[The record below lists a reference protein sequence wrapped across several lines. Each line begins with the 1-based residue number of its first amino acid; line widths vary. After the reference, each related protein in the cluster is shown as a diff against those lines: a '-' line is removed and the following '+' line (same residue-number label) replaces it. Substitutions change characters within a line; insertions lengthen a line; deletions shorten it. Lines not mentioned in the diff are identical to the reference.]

1 MRSGEA
7 AGAVRSSSDQGNS
20 RKKPRFDAG
29 EEEEELARM
38 PLADAFVGAGSSGD
52 GDGAAAGAGGCAAA
66 PSVELLDI
74 VQHPLPGYG
83 APVALSFSPD
93 DRRVAF
99 LYSPDGTLHR
109 NVYAFDPAQRRQEL
123 LFGPPDGGG
132 LEEGNLSA
140 EERLRR
146 ERARERGL
154 GVTRYEWRARL
165 PGTPASRAGIVVPL
179 PSGVYFQDLSGAEPV
194 LKLQSSATSP
204 IIDPHLSPDGSMIAY
219 VRDDELHTVGF
230 SDGQTTQLTYGASE
244 SGKIHGL
251 AEYIAQEEM
260 ERKMGFWWS
269 PDSKHLAFTEVD
281 SSEIPLYRI
290 MHQGKSSVGPDAQE
304 DHAYP
309 FAGAANVKVRLGVV
323 SSHGGEITWM
333 DLLCGEPNSIHGDE
347 EYLARVNWMHN
358 SAIAVQVLN
367 RTHSKLKLLKFDI
380 ASGKR
385 EVILEEEHD
394 TWITLHDCFTP
405 LDKGVNSKHPGGFIW
420 ASEKTGFRH
429 LYLHD
434 KNGVCLGPLTQGD
447 WMVDQIAGVNES
459 SGVIYFT
466 GTLDGPLETNLYSTN
481 LFPDWSLPLQVPK
494 RLTHGT
500 GRHSVILDHQLLRFI
515 DVYDSI
521 KSPPVILLC
530 SLLDGS
536 VIMPLYEQPLTVQP
550 LKKFQQL
557 SPEIVQIEGKDGTAL
572 YGTLYLPDEKK
583 YGPPPYKTLVNVY
596 GGPSVQ
602 LVSDSWIS
610 TVDMRAQFLRSKG
623 ILVWKMDNRGT
634 ARRGLQFEGQLKYNI
649 GRVDAEDQ
657 LAGAEWL
664 IKKGLA
670 KPGHI
675 GLYGWSYGG
684 FLSAMCLAR
693 FPDTFNC
700 AVSGAP
706 VTAWDG
712 YDTFY
717 TEKYMGLPS
726 EQRDAYRYGS
736 IMHHVKNLRGRLLL
750 IHGMIDENV
759 HFRHT
764 ARLINSLMAEGKPY
778 DILLFPDERHMPRR
792 LGDRIYMEERIWDFV
807 ERNL

>member
-1 MRSGEA
+1 MRSVDA
-7 AGAVRSSSDQGNS
+7 AGAERSSDQHNS
-20 RKKPRFDAG
+20 KKPRRESEAG
-29 EEEEELARM
+29 M
-38 PLADAFVGAGSSGD
+38 PLADALAAGGSG
-52 GDGAAAGAGGCAAA
+52 GVEAAAGADCSGMA
-66 PSVELLDI
+66 VEEI

-83 APVALSFSPD
+83 APVALSFCPD
-93 DRRVAF
+93 DRRVAY

-109 NVYAFDPAQRRQEL
+109 KVYIFDTAHQRQEL

-154 GVTRYEWRARL
+154 GVTRYEWRARHS
-165 PGTPASRAGIVVPL
+165 GSSRAGIVVPL
-179 PSGVYFQDLSGAEPV
+179 PSGVYFQDLSGSEPV
-194 LKLQSSATSP
+194 LKLKSSPTSP
-204 IIDPHLSPDGSMIAY
+204 IIDPLLSPNGNMIAY
-219 VRDDELHTVGF
+219 VKDDELHTLGF
-230 SDGQTTQLTYGASE
+230 SNGENKQLTFGARE
-244 SGKIHGL
+244 SRKIHGL

-281 SSEIPLYRI
+281 STEIPLYRI

-323 SSHGGEITWM
+323 SSHGGEVTWM
-333 DLLCGEPNSIHGDE
+333 DLLCGDPNGSHGDE
-347 EYLARVNWMHN
+347 EYLARVNWMN
-358 SAIAVQVLN
+358 NNALAVQVLN
-367 RTHSKLKLLKFDI
+367 RSHTKLKLLKFDI
-380 ASGKR
+380 TTGKR
-385 EVILEEEHD
+385 EVLLEEQHD

-429 LYLHD
+429 LYVHD

-447 WMVDQIAGVNES
+447 WMVEQIAAVNES
-459 SGVIYFT
+459 SGIVYFT
-466 GTLDGPLETNLYSTN
+466 GTLDGPLETNLYQTN
-481 LFPDWSLPLQVPK
+481 LFAGWDLPLQPPK

-500 GRHSVILDHQLLRFI
+500 GRHSVILEHQLLRFI

-530 SLLDGS
+530 SLLDGR
-536 VIMPLYEQPLTVQP
+536 VIMPLFEQPSTVP
-550 LKKFQQL
+550 SLKKFQQL
-557 SPEIVQIEGKDGTAL
+557 SPEIVEITAKDGTTL
-572 YGTLYLPDEKK
+572 YGTLYLPDERK

-596 GGPSVQ
+596 GGPGVQ
-602 LVSDSWIS
+602 LVSDTWMS
-610 TVDMRAQFLRSKG
+610 TVDMRAQYLRSKG
-623 ILVWKMDNRGT
+623 ILVWKMDNRGS
-634 ARRGLQFEGQLKYNI
+634 ARRGLHFEGQLKYNI

-657 LAGAEWL
+657 LEGAEWL
-664 IKKGLA
+664 INKGLA

-675 GLYGWSYGG
+675 GIYGWSYGG

-693 FPDTFNC
+693 FPDTFCC

-717 TEKYMGLPS
+717 TEKFMGIPS
-726 EQRDAYRYGS
+726 EHPDAYEYGS
-736 IMHHVKNLRGRLLL
+736 IMHHTKNLKGKLLL

-778 DILLFPDERHMPRR
+778 EILLFPDERHMPRR
-792 LGDRIYMEERIWDFV
+792 LSDRIYMEERIWDFV
-807 ERNL
+807 ERSL

>member
-1 MRSGEA
+1 MRSLDA
-7 AGAVRSSSDQGNS
+7 AVSARSDQHNS
-20 RKKPRFDAG
+20 KKPRL
-29 EEEEELARM
+29 EVETEM
-38 PLADAFVGAGSSGD
+38 PLADSFVAGSSGVC
-52 GDGAAAGAGGCAAA
+52 GGNEESGGCL
-66 PSVELLDI
+66 SMRVEDI

-109 NVYAFDPAQRRQEL
+109 KVFTLDPGQRRQEL
-123 LFGPPDGGG
+123 LFAPPDGGG

-146 ERARERGL
+146 ERSRERGL
-154 GVTRYEWRARL
+154 GVTRYEWRARRSGA
-165 PGTPASRAGIVVPL
+165 PSSRAGIVVPL
-179 PSGVYFQDLSGAEPV
+179 PSGVYFQDLSGSEPV
-194 LKLQSSATSP
+194 LKLQSTPTSP

-219 VRDDELHTVGF
+219 VRDDELHNLGF
-230 SDGQTTQLTYGASE
+230 ADGETRQLTYGARE

-281 SSEIPLYRI
+281 SSDIPLYRI
-290 MHQGKSSVGPDAQE
+290 MHQGKSCVGPDAQE

-309 FAGAANVKVRLGVV
+309 FAGAANVKLRLGVV
-323 SSHGGEITWM
+323 PSHGGEVTWM
-333 DLLCGEPNSIHGDE
+333 DLLCGEPLGTHGDE
-347 EYLARVNWMHN
+347 EYLARVNWMHHN
-358 SAIAVQVLN
+358 ALAVQVLN
-367 RTHSKLKLLKFDI
+367 RAHTKLKLLKFDI
-380 ASGKR
+380 TTGKR
-385 EVILEEEHD
+385 EVLLEEEHD
-394 TWITLHDCFTP
+394 IWITLNDCFTP
-405 LDKGVNSKHPGGFIW
+405 LDKGVNSKYPGGFIW

-429 LYLHD
+429 LYIHD
-434 KNGVCLGPLTQGD
+434 KNGECLGPVTQGD

-459 SGVIYFT
+459 SGLIYFT
-466 GTLDGPLETNLYSTN
+466 GTLDGPLETNLYCTN
-481 LFPDWSLPLQVPK
+481 LFPDWSLPLQAPK
-494 RLTHGT
+494 RLTQGT

-536 VIMPLYEQPLTVQP
+536 VVMPLYEQPLTVEP

-557 SPEIVQIEGKDGTAL
+557 SPEMVQFSGKDGTSF
-572 YGTLYLPDEKK
+572 YGTLYLPDENK
-583 YGPPPYKTLVNVY
+583 YGPPPYKTLINVY

-610 TVDMRAQFLRSKG
+610 TVDMRAQYLRSKG
-623 ILVWKMDNRGT
+623 ILVWKMDNRGS
-634 ARRGLQFEGQLKYNI
+634 ARRGLHFEGQLKYNI

-664 IKKGLA
+664 IEQGLA
-670 KPGHI
+670 KAGHI

-693 FPDTFNC
+693 FPDTFCC

-726 EQRDAYRYGS
+726 EHRDAYEYGS
-736 IMHHVKNLRGRLLL
+736 IMHHVNNLRGKLLL

-764 ARLINSLMAEGKPY
+764 ARLINSLMAERKPY
-778 DILLFPDERHMPRR
+778 EILLFPDERHMPRQ
-792 LGDRIYMEERIWDFV
+792 LDDRIYMEERIWDFV
-807 ERNL
+807 ERSL

>member
-1 MRSGEA
+1 MRSVDA
-7 AGAVRSSSDQGNS
+7 AGAERSSDQHNH
-20 RKKPRFDAG
+20 KKPRLETEA
-29 EEEEELARM
+29 EM
-38 PLADAFVGAGSSGD
+38 PLADALAAGG
-52 GDGAAAGAGGCAAA
+52 GVEAGAAADCSGMA
-66 PSVELLDI
+66 VEEI
-74 VQHPLPGYG
+74 VQHPLPGYA
-83 APVALSFSPD
+83 APVALSFCPD
-93 DRRVAF
+93 DRRVAC

-109 NVYAFDPAQRRQEL
+109 KVYTFDIGQRRQEL

-154 GVTRYEWRARL
+154 GVTRYEWRARHSSG
-165 PGTPASRAGIVVPL
+165 PSSRLGIIVPL
-179 PSGVYFQDLSGAEPV
+179 PSGVYFQDLSGSEPV
-194 LKLQSSATSP
+194 MKLQSSPASP
-204 IIDPHLSPDGSMIAY
+204 IIDPLLSPNGSMIAY
-219 VRDDELHTVGF
+219 VKDDELHTLGF
-230 SDGQTTQLTYGASE
+230 SNGETKQLTFGARE
-244 SGKIHGL
+244 SRKIHGL

-281 SSEIPLYRI
+281 STEIPLYRI

-323 SSHGGEITWM
+323 SSHGGEVTWM
-333 DLLCGEPNSIHGDE
+333 DLLCGDPHGSHGDE

-358 SAIAVQVLN
+358 NALAVQVLS
-367 RTHSKLKLLKFDI
+367 RSHTKLKLLKFDI
-380 ASGKR
+380 TTGKR
-385 EVILEEEHD
+385 EVLLEEQHD

-405 LDKGVNSKHPGGFIW
+405 LDKEVNSKHPGGFIW

-429 LYLHD
+429 LYIHD
-434 KNGVCLGPLTQGD
+434 KDGVCLGPLTQGE
-447 WMVDQIAGVNES
+447 WMVEQIAAVNES
-459 SGVIYFT
+459 NGLIYFT
-466 GTLDGPLETNLYSTN
+466 GTLDGPLETNLYQTK
-481 LFPDWSLPLQVPK
+481 LFPDWSLPLQSPK

-536 VIMPLYEQPLTVQP
+536 VIMPLFEQPSTVP
-550 LKKFQQL
+550 SLKKFQQL
-557 SPEIVQIEGKDGTAL
+557 SPEIVEITAKDGTTL
-572 YGTLYLPDEKK
+572 YGTLYLPDERK
-583 YGPPPYKTLVNVY
+583 YGPPPYKTLVSVY
-596 GGPSVQ
+596 GGPGVQ
-602 LVSDSWIS
+602 LVSDTWMS
-610 TVDMRAQFLRSKG
+610 TVDMRAQYLRSKG
-623 ILVWKMDNRGT
+623 ILVWKMDNRGS
-634 ARRGLQFEGQLKYNI
+634 ARRGLHFEGQLKYNI

-657 LAGAEWL
+657 LEGAEWL
-664 IKKGLA
+664 INKGFA

-675 GLYGWSYGG
+675 GIYGWSYGG

-693 FPDTFNC
+693 FPDTFCC

-717 TEKYMGLPS
+717 TEKFMGLPS
-726 EQRDAYRYGS
+726 EHPDAYEYGS
-736 IMHHVKNLRGRLLL
+736 IMHHTKNLKGKLLL

-778 DILLFPDERHMPRR
+778 EILLFPDERHMPRR
-792 LGDRIYMEERIWDFV
+792 LSDRIYMEERIWDFV
-807 ERNL
+807 ERSL